1 MNDTSGASPSGH
13 MAVGTVVAIVAI
25 VLAVVGLALDSGT
38 RPRDDKADRGGAA
51 TESPAGEPVTVPRV
65 IVVGAGLSGL
75 SAALELADGGA
86 EVIVVDMSSVY
97 GGHAVMSQG
106 GVAVVGTPVQEAAG
120 FQDTPDLAFRDFIEW
135 GEGADKKWVRYYV
148 DHSRELV
155 YDWLVDLGVV
165 FSGVDSA
172 PGNTVDRFHQPA
184 ERGIG
189 LVTPVY
195 RACLERPNVRF
206 RWNTRADSLVVRDE
220 RVVGIRA
227 TNMRDEE
234 GLTLEADAVVLATG
248 GFQSNLDL
256 VREFWPA
263 EFAFPAKIL
272 AGSGRHSIGLG
283 HEMVRKI
290 GGDLV
295 KMDYQWNYYS
305 GLPDPQNPGSNK
317 GLNAANMWGILV
329 NSEGKRFANDHG
341 WAKDV
346 MPALLTQDEVTCWAI
361 FDEKTKKEFSV
372 SGSDWA
378 DAAKVEKLIFQDKSL
393 VKSANSIGELAKLSG
408 LPVDGLVATVARYNE
423 MVGKGADEDFGRF
436 GPGKTEFNNTASVTI
451 DTPPYYAIQTFPLTR
466 KSMGGV
472 AIDLGCRVV
481 DKQQRPIPGLF
492 AVGELTGLAL
502 INGKAALE
510 GTFLGPC
517 VVTGRVAART
527 ILKTAAWRRPEG
539 ALAVERCSD
548 CHDVESDIAESR
560 PGYWHFERVHA
571 KVLEQRTDCRQCHG
585 ELSPYHEENHRI
597 NPKVLAAACMRCHTG
612 RE

>member
-1 MNDTSGASPSGH
+1 MTTRSGSVTVVLVAVVMVLLGIALVVGVEGTGGGDAGQGDSSRASAGGSGAKAAGQPPL
-13 MAVGTVVAIVAI
+13 VV
-25 VLAVVGLALDSGT
+25 
-38 RPRDDKADRGGAA
+38 
-51 TESPAGEPVTVPRV
+51 
-65 IVVGAGLSGL
+65 VVGAGLSGL

-86 EVIVVDMSSVY
+86 RVVVVDMSSVY

-106 GVAVVGTPVQEAAG
+106 GVSVVATPVQEAAG
-120 FQDTPDLAFRDFIEW
+120 EKDSPDLAYKDFIEW
-135 GEGADKKWVRYYV
+135 GEGANREWVRYYV
-148 DHSRELV
+148 DHSREQI
-155 YDWLVDLGVV
+155 YDWLIELGVQ
-165 FSGVDSA
+165 FSGVETS
-172 PGNTVDRFHQPA
+172 PGNTAARFHQPVG
-184 ERGIG
+184 RGIG

-206 RWNTRADSLVVRDE
+206 AWNTRADSLVVRND
-220 RVVGIRA
+220 RVVGVR
-227 TNMRDEE
+227 TTDMRDE
-234 GLTLEADAVVLATG
+234 TKKVLEADAVVLATG

-263 EFAFPAKIL
+263 EFAFPKKIL

-283 HEMVRKI
+283 HEMVREI
-290 GGDLV
+290 GGALV

-329 NSEGKRFANDHG
+329 NWQGQRFANDHG

-346 MPALLTQDEVTCWAI
+346 MPALLNQEQVTCWAI

-378 DAAKVEKLIFQDKSL
+378 DAEKVERLIFQDPKL
-393 VKSANSIGELAKLSG
+393 VQSADSIDELARKAG
-408 LPVDGLVATVARYNE
+408 LPVAGLVATIDRYNT
-423 MVGKGADEDFGRF
+423 MIDQGVDKDFGRF
-436 GPGKTEFNNTASVTI
+436 GPGKTEFNNTASVKI
-451 DTPPYYAIQTFPLTR
+451 ETPPFYAIQTFPLTR

-481 DKQQRPIPGLF
+481 DKKQRPIPGLY
-492 AVGELTGLAL
+492 AVGELTGLAI

-517 VVTGRVAART
+517 VVTGRVAARS
-527 ILKTAAWRRPEG
+527 ILKAAGWKKPLES
-539 ALAVERCSD
+539 VDVQRCAD
-548 CHDVESDIAESR
+548 CHDIEGDLSDPR
-560 PGYWHFERVHA
+560 PGYWHFEKVHA
-571 KVLEQRTDCRQCHG
+571 KVLDQKLDCRGCHG
-585 ELSPYHEENHRI
+585 ELSPYRENHHRI
-597 NPKVLAAACMRCHTG
+597 NPRVLTAACMRCHTG